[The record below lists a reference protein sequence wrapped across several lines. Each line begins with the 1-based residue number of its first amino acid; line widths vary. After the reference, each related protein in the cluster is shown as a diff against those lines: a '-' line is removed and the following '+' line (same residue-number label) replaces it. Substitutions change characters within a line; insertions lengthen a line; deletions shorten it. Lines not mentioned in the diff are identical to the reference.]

1 MFTDE
6 TDLTLNSNF
15 SGEHN
20 TRLLP
25 FATRVFL
32 TKQYKSV
39 NLNDGKSLN
48 DNALLDDDILDL
60 NNMSYD
66 DYLRYIGE
74 YGRRNYLMCIRCGK
88 RVYPLDDD
96 YDSSII
102 EEEEP
107 HFLCSDCENDMENE
121 LKPVSSDDTVR
132 LD

>member
-25 FATRVFL
+25 FATRLFL

-39 NLNDGKSLN
+39 NLNDGKSLY
-48 DNALLDDDILDL
+48 DNALLDDEIID
-60 NNMSYD
+60 NNIYYD
-66 DYLRYIGE
+66 DYLNYINE
-74 YGRRNYLMCIRCGK
+74 YGHRNYLMCIRCGK

-107 HFLCSDCENDMENE
+107 SFLCNDCKNDMENE
-121 LKPVSSDDTVR
+121 MKTVSSDDAVR